1 MRDLHC
7 HILPGVD
14 DGARDLDMS
23 LAMLEAAREAGVT
36 SIVCTPHA
44 RDPYF
49 DYETMWDAYHELL
62 PHAQAMGIPLSMGF
76 EVAHAKL
83 VELGVEE
90 WAPYLAFDN
99 GREFL
104 LELDPGCSEG
114 RFQEYERTI
123 YELQGLGYDV
133 IVAHPERYRAIQQ
146 NTDLAVRLVRMG
158 CKLQASADFVAGGRF
173 GKERKPAKKMFDQR
187 LYRYIA
193 SDAHRP
199 EHYTY
204 LAHAIKEYP
213 TRGAHMALN

>member
-1 MRDLHC
+1 MRDMHC
-7 HILPGVD
+7 HILPDVD
-14 DGARDLDMS
+14 DGARDLGMS
-23 LAMLEAAREAGVT
+23 IAMLEAARAAGVT

-49 DYETMWDAYHELL
+49 DHEAMWAAYHELA

-83 VELGVEE
+83 IELGVEE
-90 WAPYLAFDN
+90 WAPYLCFDN

-114 RFQEYERTI
+114 RFQDYERTI

-146 NTDLAVRLVRMG
+146 NTDIAVRLVRMG

-173 GKERKPAKKMFDQR
+173 GKEKRPAKKMFDQR

-204 LAHAIKEYP
+204 LAHAVKEYP
-213 TRGAHMALN
+213 TRGAHMALK

>member
-1 MRDLHC
+1 MRDMHC

-14 DGARDLDMS
+14 DGAKDLDMS
-23 LAMLEAAREAGVT
+23 IAMLEAAKEVGIT

-49 DYETMWDAYHELL
+49 DHEAMWAAYHELA

-83 VELGVEE
+83 IELGIEE
-90 WAPYLAFDN
+90 WAPYLCFDN

-114 RFQEYERTI
+114 RFQDYERTI

-133 IVAHPERYRAIQQ
+133 IVAHPERYHAVQR

-173 GKERKPAKKMFDQR
+173 GKERRPAAKMFDQV

-199 EHYTY
+199 EHYAY
-204 LAHAIKEYP
+204 LASAVKSYR
-213 TRGAHMALN
+213 TRGAHMRA